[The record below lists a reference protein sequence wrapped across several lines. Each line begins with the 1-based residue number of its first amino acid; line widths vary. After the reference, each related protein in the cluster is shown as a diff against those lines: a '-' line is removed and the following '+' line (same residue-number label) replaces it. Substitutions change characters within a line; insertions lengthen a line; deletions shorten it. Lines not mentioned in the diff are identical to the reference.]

1 MRTEEP
7 RDALQNP
14 FAQRNGMP
22 GNRVEDE
29 AVSLAKP
36 GWVLACED
44 SRRLGEDMEALAERL
59 VSSEGTSR
67 PVDIAEP
74 AFRDPKRARAPR
86 SRRQSHTVSAKTR
99 PGRALWQCKFSFS
112 LPPSPPRRHGHVLL
126 QLPRGCERDPSR
138 RVASVPQRQ
147 GRRQQRQ
154 ARRRRTEVHRGA
166 PPPPDHIDRHFP
178 RARAPTFFTRVGRSA
193 PILDCLLT
201 PTPHPSSSHPFPPG
215 AQRLRPVL
223 ERGQG
228 DHVHPGRQRA
238 AHGDQAQRD
247 GHQLGARLRAS

>member
-99 PGRALWQCKFSFS
+99 PGRALWQCKFSSS
-112 LPPSPPRRHGHVLL
+112 LPAPPHLAGTDTSFSSFPGDVSGTLVAALRQYHKGKAAANNGRH
-126 QLPRGCERDPSR
+126 D
-138 RVASVPQRQ
+138 VAVQRF
-147 GRRQQRQ
+147 
-154 ARRRRTEVHRGA
+154 TEVR
-166 PPPPDHIDRHFP
+166 PRPLITSIDTFQ

-193 PILDCLLT
+193 PILDCSLT
-201 PTPHPSSSHPFPPG
+201 PTPHPSSHPSSPRRSAIASCPG
-215 AQRLRPVL
+215 TRP
-223 ERGQG
+223 R
-228 DHVHPGRQRA
+228 
-238 AHGDQAQRD
+238 
-247 GHQLGARLRAS
+247 

>member
-1 MRTEEP
+1 M
-7 RDALQNP
+7 
-14 FAQRNGMP
+14 
-22 GNRVEDE
+22 EDE

-147 GRRQQRQ
+147 SRRQQRQ

-178 RARAPTFFTRVGRSA
+178 KSPRPNIFYPCRTFSANFGLFSDPHTTPVVLPPIPPRRSA
-193 PILDCLLT
+193 IASC
-201 PTPHPSSSHPFPPG
+201 PG
-215 AQRLRPVL
+215 TRP
-223 ERGQG
+223 R
-228 DHVHPGRQRA
+228 
-238 AHGDQAQRD
+238 
-247 GHQLGARLRAS
+247 